1 MASPIRTEMSS
12 AASRGTRKKD
22 RNVTFW
28 QLYERAAKARYGDN
42 IRIVKNDYYK
52 KEVGSIIDEFELSIV
67 HKEKEPREVK
77 RTIVDINMK
86 EYENHGAKS
95 QDESHVKMEKLTST
109 TKGERYTFST
119 TKGVD
124 YGVDANI
131 GLKLKL
137 VDLGV
142 KATYKKSKSKT
153 EQTEQT
159 SQEVY
164 SFSYNQDEKIAVPPG
179 MCVKAKITTYRMKY
193 DMDYTLKFSINR
205 DATIPLCYRNTCQHF
220 LFDMCRSYGRV
231 NVRDMI
237 RTLPDFI
244 EEDED
249 NMASYTQPG
258 TLSWVGEGC
267 SVDKKEAPLLK

>member
-1 MASPIRTEMSS
+1 MSS
-12 AASRGTRKKD
+12 RRTRKKD

-28 QLYERAAKARYGDN
+28 QLYERAAKARYGEN
-42 IRIVKNDYYK
+42 IRVVKTDFYK
-52 KEVGSIIDEFELSIV
+52 KKVESIVDEFELSIV

-86 EYENHGAKS
+86 EYENHGT
-95 QDESHVKMEKLTST
+95 QLEDESHVKMAKQTST

-131 GLKLKL
+131 GLKL
-137 VDLGV
+137 VDLGIGV
-142 KATYKKSKSKT
+142 KANCRNSKKEETEKS
-153 EQTEQT
+153 

-164 SFSYNQDEKIAVPPG
+164 SFSYNQEEKIIVPPG

-193 DMDYTLKFSINR
+193 NMDYTLKFSINR
-205 DATIPLCYRNTCQHF
+205 DATIPVCYRNTCQHF
-220 LFDMCRSYGRV
+220 LFDICRSNGRV

-237 RTLPDFI
+237 STLPDFI
-244 EEDED
+244 GEDED

-267 SVDKKEAPLLK
+267 SVDKKEEPLLTSEL